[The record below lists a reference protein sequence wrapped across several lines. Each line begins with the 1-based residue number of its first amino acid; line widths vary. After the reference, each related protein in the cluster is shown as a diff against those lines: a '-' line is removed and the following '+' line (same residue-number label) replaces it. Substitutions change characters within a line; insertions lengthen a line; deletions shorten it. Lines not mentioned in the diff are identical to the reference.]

1 MKLCNTFTLNNPQ
14 VWLRRSIVPAPSY
27 TPITSSTILDF
38 LHLNYK
44 ELINSTCIKTGAVFW
59 PYLAPWSPCHR
70 YPMEEIPEKGDN
82 LNLFTEQPNTIGK
95 SLMRQFQWYQVWLSS
110 FTNKKVIEV
119 FHIKNGPSL
128 ALYLISNFVTRRDF
142 QGLNWT

>member
-44 ELINSTCIKTGAVFW
+44 ELINSTCIKTGVVFW

-82 LNLFTEQPNTIGK
+82 LNLFTEQPTI
-95 SLMRQFQWYQVWLSS
+95 SLLSKWAIIYWHPVCLKWS
-110 FTNKKVIEV
+110 SNSTL
-119 FHIKNGPSL
+119 SL
-128 ALYLISNFVTRRDF
+128 AKDYFLWSYLVWDIDKTTILRCLGRNPA
-142 QGLNWT
+142 